1 MLEALVYQLDGQNK
15 FEFHREWRWKGLLTM
30 DIVGEN
36 MAKKTFLEPHTQGIQ
51 FNANKPI
58 EMLGVVVN
66 LTKSWW
72 YAVILS
78 NSP

>member
-1 MLEALVYQLDGQNK
+1 
-15 FEFHREWRWKGLLTM
+15 M

-36 MAKKTFLEPHTQGIQ
+36 MAKKTFLGPHTQGIQ

-58 EMLGVVVN
+58 EMFGVVVN

>member
-36 MAKKTFLEPHTQGIQ
+36 MAKKTFLGPHTQGVTPHFHNAKRALFFFFFSTNTQSAQNI
-51 FNANKPI
+51 FN
-58 EMLGVVVN
+58 
-66 LTKSWW
+66 
-72 YAVILS
+72 
-78 NSP
+78 